1 MIAYFYIISSI
12 FLSMSLFF
20 IYKVHS
26 WVKMMNKLL
35 STKETEHNKN
45 ISVEDLNNIINEDIP
60 WITSDNYKDWKKSLD
75 VVDVTES
82 HWRHYEM
89 VSDDIGGIVA
99 FEKEGYVWIK
109 FFEGDGEQYW
119 ADDLNMMLNAFWTKS
134 YKEALERM
142 NTWLENN
149 CEKDE
154 FGYKKL

>member
-1 MIAYFYIISSI
+1 M
-12 FLSMSLFF
+12 
-20 IYKVHS
+20 
-26 WVKMMNKLL
+26 
-35 STKETEHNKN
+35 
-45 ISVEDLNNIINEDIP
+45 NNIINEDIP
-60 WITSDNYKDWKKSLD
+60 WITSDNYKEWKKSFD
-75 VVDVTES
+75 VVDVTGS

-99 FEKEGYVWIK
+99 FEEEGHVWIK

-119 ADDLNMMLNAFWTKS
+119 ADDLNMMLNASWTKS